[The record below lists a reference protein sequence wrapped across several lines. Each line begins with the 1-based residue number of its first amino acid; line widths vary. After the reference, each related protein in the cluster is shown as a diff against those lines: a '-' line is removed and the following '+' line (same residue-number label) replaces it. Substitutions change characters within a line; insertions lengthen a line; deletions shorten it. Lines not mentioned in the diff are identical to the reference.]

1 MLSNINNRYL
11 VMKPRGNI
19 RLQLIAVIGLIIVT
33 AFVIFSKGWVSQ
45 IFSSNQKSS
54 EALSGFVTR
63 SGTQLMLNGHPFRF
77 AGANMHW
84 LPFDDST
91 SYTSQFRV
99 NDGLDTASEMGI
111 SVVRSHNLGISVGC
125 SNCIEPQLGVFNETA
140 LVHDDY
146 VIKEARDHGIRLI
159 IPLTDNWHF
168 PEGGKHTFTDW
179 RGISDENQFYYNTQV
194 ISDFELYISTLL
206 NHVNT
211 YTGIAYKNDPTI
223 MAWETGNEL
232 DPPTRWTQTI
242 STYVKSIDRNHLVV
256 DGRSGVDPNAASL
269 TNVDIVS
276 HHYYPKKISMLM
288 NDAKAAKKA
297 GKAFIVGEFDW
308 NDANGGDTLS
318 KFLSAIE
325 SYPTVSGDLFWE
337 LWSHD
342 DQYGYTRGEIQFTLH
357 YPGDS
362 AAMRA
367 SVQLLRSHAYRMRQ
381 LSVPAESIPG
391 VPLIVLA
398 LRNTPYN
405 VLEWR
410 GTAMAASYTIE
421 RFYAQGTGPWTVICD
436 KCATDNSTP
445 WEDTTSPA
453 GTVWYR
459 VTAYNLSG
467 VAGALLFPS
476 NQDQQLSL

>member
-1 MLSNINNRYL
+1 M
-11 VMKPRGNI
+11 
-19 RLQLIAVIGLIIVT
+19 
-33 AFVIFSKGWVSQ
+33 
-45 IFSSNQKSS
+45 
-54 EALSGFVTR
+54 
-63 SGTQLMLNGHPFRF
+63 
-77 AGANMHW
+77 
-84 LPFDDST
+84 
-91 SYTSQFRV
+91 
-99 NDGLDTASEMGI
+99 
-111 SVVRSHNLGISVGC
+111 
-125 SNCIEPQLGVFNETA
+125 
-140 LVHDDY
+140 
-146 VIKEARDHGIRLI
+146 
-159 IPLTDNWHF
+159 
-168 PEGGKHTFTDW
+168 
-179 RGISDENQFYYNTQV
+179 

-421 RFYAQGTGPWTVICD
+421 RSTSGANGPWTVICD

-467 VAGALLFPS
+467 VAGSTSVPVESGSTAVLIDNLNDWGKTHEHSSNLTFDNANSQYMNGDPS
-476 NQDQQLSL
+476 RVVRTTATQEYITWRQTGMISFQAVAYFWPGEPVSPFSIYTSPDGTNWTINQPTISSPGGNWLAYIYTLKNLSKVSYVKMVWNNTSGHEWNPELSEVTITYS